1 MRGRRRCVTGSS
13 VALGA
18 GALSVTLLVG
28 LAIAAAGDFDSSFSG
43 DGRLKL
49 DSGAE
54 ENGAAIAVQPDG
66 KIVVAGTTFKPSM
79 VVGGTAIQ
87 DALVYR
93 LKPNG
98 DSPQPFDTGF
108 GVNGAVKIDSGGEE
122 EARGIAIQA
131 DGKIVVAGNT
141 TVNNDAAVYRLNPNG
156 SPDTSFNLDGA
167 YGPDSGGL
175 ESLTAVAVQPDGKI
189 IAAGYTS
196 NGTTGGDGV
205 VYRLLPNADDPQPF
219 DTGFGVNGTVKID
232 SGGDEEVNAMA
243 IQPDGKIVVAG
254 DTSVNKDAAVYRLNT
269 NGSPDPTF
277 NLDGAYGPDSGGA
290 EIATGVAIQPDGKIV
305 VVGYTTG
312 PASREVVVYRLKPNA
327 DDPQPFDTGFGV
339 NGTVRLTGGGADR
352 ARAVVI
358 QPDGKII
365 VVGQTS
371 ADDNSIVYRLNPD
384 GSRDT
389 SFGANGQLA
398 TTEGGSEVLQA
409 VALQPDGRILASGY
423 TTNGASGSDALVYRI
438 KGADDGLGS
447 NVGPGGP
454 GSGVGPGEPGTGTA
468 TPTRDARCAGVKVTR
483 SGTARRDVIRGTSK
497 RDVIAGLGGNDLIF
511 GLGGNDLICGGAG
524 NDTISGG
531 GGRDRLYGQAGNDTL
546 RGGAAADTLDGGL
559 GNDKLF
565 GDAGGDTLRGA
576 AGRDRLTGGP
586 GVDKLLGGPG
596 RNIKRQ

>member
-1 MRGRRRCVTGSS
+1 M
-13 VALGA
+13 
-18 GALSVTLLVG
+18 TLLAG
-28 LAIAAAGDFDSSFSG
+28 LAIAAAGDFDSSFNG

-175 ESLTAVAVQPDGKI
+175 ESLAAVAVQPDGKI

-269 NGSPDPTF
+269 NGSLDPTF

-290 EIATGVAIQPDGKIV
+290 EIATGVAVQPDGKIV

-339 NGTVRLTGGGADR
+339 NGTVKIDR
-352 ARAVVI
+352 AAA
-358 QPDGKII
+358 Q
-365 VVGQTS
+365 S
-371 ADDNSIVYRLNPD
+371 AP
-384 GSRDT
+384 
-389 SFGANGQLA
+389 A
-398 TTEGGSEVLQA
+398 
-409 VALQPDGRILASGY
+409 PW
-423 TTNGASGSDALVYRI
+423 
-438 KGADDGLGS
+438 
-447 NVGPGGP
+447 
-454 GSGVGPGEPGTGTA
+454 
-468 TPTRDARCAGVKVTR
+468 
-483 SGTARRDVIRGTSK
+483 
-497 RDVIAGLGGNDLIF
+497 
-511 GLGGNDLICGGAG
+511 
-524 NDTISGG
+524 
-531 GGRDRLYGQAGNDTL
+531 
-546 RGGAAADTLDGGL
+546 
-559 GNDKLF
+559 
-565 GDAGGDTLRGA
+565 
-576 AGRDRLTGGP
+576 
-586 GVDKLLGGPG
+586 
-596 RNIKRQ
+596 